1 MSEQQVIDTLGIEN
15 FQNLSAD
22 NIEKFVSMIP
32 AMDKDVAISMVNQFP
47 TYVECAT
54 NMITQL
60 SKICE
65 SVLERNDVS
74 QTEVIR
80 SYMIILND
88 LSDLLK
94 KENLTY
100 EERNQITQKMIEIA
114 DRVAIKD
121 TENKKFLEKL
131 FKYGALAGGA
141 LAFLGLAYL
150 FGRSGVLKKEDKLD
164 DIDVNGWEENKLDDI
179 DGFDWE
185 EDKTINVEIA

>member
-1 MSEQQVIDTLGIEN
+1 
-15 FQNLSAD
+15 
-22 NIEKFVSMIP
+22 
-32 AMDKDVAISMVNQFP
+32 MV
-47 TYVECAT
+47 
-54 NMITQL
+54 L
-60 SKICE
+60 
-65 SVLERNDVS
+65 
-74 QTEVIR
+74 
-80 SYMIILND
+80 IILND